1 MTSEIKDNVWF
12 VDGEPFTLISGAYHY
27 FRIPRDLWES
37 SLTQLK
43 DAGFN
48 TISTYIP
55 WIWHEINEGQFDF
68 EGNTVPERNLAE
80 FISIVKRLGYK
91 LVVRPGPYIFAEYAG
106 YGIPDWL
113 REEYPEILQV
123 ESNGKIYKEVTV
135 RHPSFLKKVKKW
147 YDALFDQVLLPFIED
162 GTIIAI
168 QPDNEAGE
176 LLVANT
182 NKRDHNPYTLRQ
194 FINWLKEK
202 YNSAIDALNRVWKSS
217 FKDFSKIRP
226 PHGWIRPELKEEFA
240 DWHEFL
246 EKYVAK
252 YLRTLKNMIQKKVQ
266 EKGVNVPIFFNDPSF
281 PFSPISS
288 YDKMTIAQGPVF
300 PDIYAKF
307 FGHSY
312 TFDLPFMGSY
322 TSHLFKNFLLDW
334 PQIITEL
341 QCGWFD
347 PSSNVSNAQTIQL
360 AMQLIAHGVC
370 GFNWYLIAD
379 CREVDGSEYIWKTA
393 IDLQG
398 EKTTRFDAVKKVNE
412 FVLDNKEL
420 LLNSKE
426 VHDPIAIVEYLS
438 NNRMISQNPTDAVV
452 DFSQY
457 GLMGMILSAGY
468 DPEVLTLETLTTDD
482 LLKYKLV
489 FMVSKGFMDQKNFQ
503 KLFHYVERGGALIV
517 LPEIIKY
524 DQNGV
529 ILKGYEKL
537 FPAEPIGSDL
547 RLRVINRPL
556 AYLKTGLSFAKY
568 ALFDRS
574 KIKHK
579 DSLFVLDSMHI
590 LINAIHNVF
599 NPSEVLRLEPKG
611 TMVRGHALTL
621 EFDKRVNV
629 EPFLSDDK
637 DNMIGYVNSYG
648 NGKIIV
654 LGTIVGAPFIT
665 WRYYEQPEERHSEYL
680 NFIDQCLIMTG
691 IERKIA
697 GCEYV
702 ETVARIAEDCT
713 LFFLINRGISRS
725 RTFKI
730 PDLEHFNLG
739 NKEEFRV
746 DVIFSNNN
754 REKYKAVDS
763 QTFAKEEFIT
773 KGVQLPLDTDE
784 VVVLK
789 IS

>member
-1 MTSEIKDNVWF
+1 MTSEIKDKVWF

-27 FRIPRDLWES
+27 FRIPRELWEK
-37 SLTQLK
+37 SLTLLK
-43 DAGFN
+43 EAGLN

-55 WIWHEINEGQFDF
+55 WIWHEIKEGQFDF
-68 EGNTVPERNLAE
+68 DGKTVPERNLVE

-91 LVVRPGPYIFAEYAG
+91 LVVRPGPYVFAEYKG
-106 YGIPDWL
+106 YGVPYWL
-113 REEYPEILQV
+113 RENYQEVLQL
-123 ESNGKIYKEVTV
+123 ESNGKRYKEVTV
-135 RHPSFLKKVKKW
+135 RHPTFLRKVQKW
-147 YDALFDQVLLPFIED
+147 YDALFDHVLLPYIDD

-182 NKRDHNPYTLRQ
+182 NRRDHNPYTLRQ

-202 YNSAIDALNRVWKSS
+202 YGSAIDALNTVWKSS

-246 EKYVAK
+246 EKYVAQ
-252 YLRTLKNMIQKKVQ
+252 YLWTLKSIILK
-266 EKGVNVPIFFNDPSF
+266 KGVTVPIFFNDPSF

-288 YDKMTIAQGPVF
+288 YDKMTIAKGPVF
-300 PDIYAKF
+300 PDVYTKF

-322 TSHLFKNFLLDW
+322 TGHLFKNFSLDW

-347 PSSNVSNAQTIQL
+347 PSSTVSNAQTIQL

-370 GFNWYLIAD
+370 GFNWYIIAD
-379 CREVDGSEYIWKTA
+379 CREADGSEYIWKTA

-398 EKTTRFDAVKKVNE
+398 QKTSRFDAIKKVNE
-412 FVLDNKEL
+412 FVVNNKDL
-420 LLNSKE
+420 LINSKE

-438 NNRMISQNPTDAVV
+438 NNRMISQNPQDAVI

-468 DPEVLTLETLTTDD
+468 DPEVLTLETLTIDD
-482 LLKYKLV
+482 LLEYKVV
-489 FMVSKGFMDQKNFQ
+489 FMVSKGFMDKNNFQ
-503 KLFHYVERGGALIV
+503 KLVDYVERGGLLVV
-517 LPEIIKY
+517 LPEIIQF

-529 ILKGYEKL
+529 ILDGYEKL
-537 FPAEPIGSDL
+537 FPATAVGSDL
-547 RLRVINRPL
+547 KLKVIDRPL
-556 AYLKTGLSFAKY
+556 AYLKTGISFAKY

-579 DSLFVLDSMHI
+579 DSLFVLDAMHI
-590 LINAIHNVF
+590 LINAIHQIF
-599 NPSEVLRLEPKG
+599 NPYEKLNMIDG
-611 TMVRGHALTL
+611 TEVRGHALTL
-621 EFDKRVNV
+621 EYDKRARVQ
-629 EPFLSDDK
+629 PFLT
-637 DNMIGYVNSYG
+637 DNRGNIIGYVNSC
-648 NGKIIV
+648 GKGKTIV
-654 LGTIVGAPFIT
+654 LGTIIGAPFIT
-665 WRYYEQPEERHSEYL
+665 WRYYDLSENDLQEYV
-680 NFIDQCLIMTG
+680 NFINQCLIMTG
-691 IERKIA
+691 VERKIE
-697 GCEYV
+697 GCDYV
-702 ETVARIAEDCT
+702 ETIGRIAADCT
-713 LFFLINRGISRS
+713 LFFLINRGRS
-725 RTFKI
+725 KERILKI
-730 PDLEHFNLG
+730 LDLESFNLG

-746 DVIFSNNN
+746 DVIFSSTNMG
-754 REKYKAVDS
+754 KYKAVYS
-763 QTFAKEEFIT
+763 QTFTKEDFLT
-773 KGVQLPLDTDE
+773 KGIPLPLDTDE
-784 VVVLK
+784 VAVLK